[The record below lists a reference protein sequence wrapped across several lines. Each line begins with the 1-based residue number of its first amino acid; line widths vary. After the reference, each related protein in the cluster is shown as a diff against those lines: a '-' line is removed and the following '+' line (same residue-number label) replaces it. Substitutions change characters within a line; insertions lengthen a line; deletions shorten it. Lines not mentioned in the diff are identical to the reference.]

1 MSIKSCNHFQ
11 LKLFSH
17 LKMFLFEAFSWF
29 MTSQSHNWE
38 SCYSCFLAQLSH
50 FIQVCLKMS
59 HLFEPNV
66 TDIFGEVKYFDN
78 FISFWH
84 IPLRNIFFSFWRLSP
99 EVPLLRCCRG
109 VRTICYLGE
118 PNFSLHW
125 QLLILCSNEKLLF
138 YKTMKPWNVALCNDT
153 KCCRKEHGKVFRDWT
168 MFERALT
175 ECYAEWHLIYP

>member
-1 MSIKSCNHFQ
+1 
-11 LKLFSH
+11 
-17 LKMFLFEAFSWF
+17 MFLFEAFSWF

-59 HLFEPNV
+59 YIFVPNV

-125 QLLILCSNEKLLF
+125 QLLIMCSNEKLLF
-138 YKTMKPWNVALCNDT
+138 LQNYETLKCSTVQWHQMLQKRAWQSFSWLNNVWEGIDRVLCWMALDLSI
-153 KCCRKEHGKVFRDWT
+153 RKQDARQ
-168 MFERALT
+168 
-175 ECYAEWHLIYP
+175 